1 MRMAQKKSGRLVQA
15 FELGTDTLMERELVR
30 EGKIQV
36 LSDGE
41 YRLFSLESIGSK
53 GQRAKRGDFFKV
65 DETTTGKFPYPLAR
79 KFFFANHKAVDG
91 NNTFEQIT
99 KPLKIWL
106 FGDAISAELS
116 FLLKTG
122 KLILDE
128 KDVEHYYNAF
138 VWDTHLT
145 GSSADVLVI
154 YNETRTSDGELF
166 SIDFGI
172 VQRDIF
178 DKTYVLLT

>member
-1 MRMAQKKSGRLVQA
+1 M
-15 FELGTDTLMERELVR
+15 
-30 EGKIQV
+30 
-36 LSDGE
+36 
-41 YRLFSLESIGSK
+41 
-53 GQRAKRGDFFKV
+53 
-65 DETTTGKFPYPLAR
+65 
-79 KFFFANHKAVDG
+79 ANHKLVNG
-91 NNTFEQIT
+91 NNTFYQIP
-99 KPLKIWL
+99 KPLKVWIR
-106 FGDAISAELS
+106 GDAISAELS

-128 KDVEHYYNAF
+128 KDVEHFYNAF

-145 GSSADVLVI
+145 GSLADVLVI
-154 YNETRTSDGELF
+154 YSETKTSDGELF

>member
-15 FELGTDTLMERELVR
+15 FELGANTPMEHELVR
-30 EGKIQV
+30 EGKIQI
-36 LSDGE
+36 LNDGE
-41 YRLFSLESIGSK
+41 YRLFSLESTVSK

-65 DETTTGKFPYPLAR
+65 DETTAGRFPYPLAR
-79 KFFFANHKAVDG
+79 KFFFANHKLVNG

-99 KPLKIWL
+99 KPLKVWL
-106 FGDAISAELS
+106 FGDKFSSEIK

-128 KDVEHYYNAF
+128 KDTDHYYNAF
-138 VWDTHLT
+138 IWDSHLT

-154 YNETRTSDGELF
+154 YSEKRTSDGELF

>member
-53 GQRAKRGDFFKV
+53 GQGDFFKV